1 MENAF
6 RAKVDFDI
14 LMGSLH
20 INASGGMLDVYSQLY
35 LDEKASAA
43 AEKLDMTA
51 KERLEWL
58 RPVLSD
64 LARDYGCRYEVP
76 ILSDDSK
83 RLLAETPVQFIKL
96 YARRLQMLDMD
107 PFSTSYI

>member
-20 INASGGMLDVYSQLY
+20 ISASGGMLDVYAELHR
-35 LDEKASAA
+35 D
-43 AEKLDMTA
+43 EKLDMLA
-51 KERLEWL
+51 EERLEWL
-58 RPVLSD
+58 RPILAG

-76 ILSDDSK
+76 ILSDNSK
-83 RLLAETPVQFIKL
+83 RILAETPLQFIKCYVRQL
-96 YARRLQMLDMD
+96 KMLDMD